1 MKRIKQSLAKSLAAL
16 ALAVAATG
24 TAHAQNFPSKPGRF
38 VVATQA
44 GSASDVLARMLTDH
58 FTKAWGQ
65 PWVVDN
71 RGGGSGNIGL
81 SVAAKGAPD
90 GHTLVF
96 GSLGGTIINPFLFN
110 NLDFDAIKD
119 FEPVA
124 FFAGIPFVIA
134 VNNDFAAK
142 NLGDLLAMA
151 RAKPGT
157 VNVALDSSSVKVVH
171 ALLEATANVKTF
183 GVSYNGPAL
192 ATADTM
198 GGRVPVIIE
207 TVGALRQL
215 IDGGKLRPLA
225 ITTQAS
231 TPLLPGVPSVAEQGV
246 PAFGE
251 VSGWVG
257 VMAPRGT
264 PRNVVTQLN
273 AETSKFLNLPETKQ
287 RFLTMGFLMR
297 PGSVDDFIKFI
308 ESERNRFGPL
318 IKAAGIKAE

>member
-1 MKRIKQSLAKSLAAL
+1 MKRNLKNLLAGTAL
-16 ALAVAATG
+16 AIGAVLATG
-24 TAHAQNFPSKPGRF
+24 AAAQNYPSKPGRF

-58 FTKAWGQ
+58 LTKNLGQ

-90 GHTLVF
+90 GYTLVF
-96 GSLGGTIINPFLFN
+96 GSLGGTIINPFIFS
-110 NLDFDAIKD
+110 NLDFDAVKD
-119 FEPVA
+119 FDPVA

-134 VNNDFAAK
+134 VNLDFPVK
-142 NLGDLLAMA
+142 NLGDLIGMA
-151 RAKPGT
+151 KAKPGT

-171 ALLEATANVKTF
+171 ALLEATAGVKTF

-215 IDGGKLRPLA
+215 IDGGKLRAIA

-231 TPLLPGVPSVAEQGV
+231 TPLLPGVPSVSEQGV
-246 PAFGE
+246 PSFGE

-257 VMAPRGT
+257 VMSPRGT
-264 PRNVVTQLN
+264 PRNVVTLLN
-273 AETSKFLNLPETKQ
+273 AEINKFLNLPETRQ

-297 PGSVDDFIKFI
+297 PGSVDDFTRFI
-308 ESERNRFGPL
+308 ESERARFGPL

>member
-1 MKRIKQSLAKSLAAL
+1 MKLLKTLLAGAAL
-16 ALAVAATG
+16 ALTMSAVQ
-24 TAHAQNFPSKPGRF
+24 AQNYPSKPGRF

-58 FTKAWGQ
+58 FTRTWGQ

-110 NLDFDAIKD
+110 NLDFDAVKD
-119 FEPVA
+119 FDPVA

-134 VNNDFAAK
+134 VNNDFPAK

-151 RAKPGT
+151 KAKPGT

-171 ALLEATANVKTF
+171 ALLEATAGVKTF

-207 TVGALRQL
+207 TIGAVRQL
-215 IDGGKLRPLA
+215 IDGGKLRAIA

-231 TPLLPGVPSVAEQGV
+231 TPLLPGIPSVAEQGV
-246 PAFGE
+246 PTFGE

-257 VMAPRGT
+257 VVSPKGT

-273 AETSKFLNLPETKQ
+273 AEINKFLNLPETKQ
-287 RFLTMGFLMR
+287 RFLTMGFLTR

-308 ESERNRFGPL
+308 ESERARFGPL
-318 IKAAGIKAE
+318 IKAAGIKVD